1 MSPADTTLIINNH
14 PLRIRLGA
22 TRSRVYFDIRY
33 FYQPEDGRN
42 LQPEKRGI
50 TLPVNHLDSVINALN
65 KIKDQMIHDGALE
78 YTGQDNPPKLHL
90 HVYPADF

>member
-50 TLPVNHLDSVINALN
+50 TLPVNHLDGIFQASCRLKVNFYA
-65 KIKDQMIHDGALE
+65 ASFSSS
-78 YTGQDNPPKLHL
+78 Y
-90 HVYPADF
+90 ASS